1 MFFFKRRKKEK
12 TLENKF
18 DELNE
23 GILNEKDRENPHKVE
38 HYVIERLEQMIETTK
53 EIEDEKAEYK
63 VVTSYL
69 NDIQTLEGLTEEEIK
84 ERTLLRQEYVAAVRM
99 NLCAQ
104 LDYTYIVDEQGNK
117 QKLQRKKG
125 GPKQ

>member
-1 MFFFKRRKKEK
+1 MIDEAKIRRI
-12 TLENKF
+12 N
-18 DELNE
+18 ELS
-23 GILNEKDRENPHKVE
+23 
-38 HYVIERLEQMIETTK
+38 Q
-53 EIEDEKAEYK
+53 KAK
-63 VVTSYL
+63 SP
-69 NDIQTLEGLTEEEIK
+69 EGLTEEEIK

-104 LDYTYIVDEQGNK
+104 LDHTYIVDEQGNK

>member
-1 MFFFKRRKKEK
+1 MKQRSGALMSRKAKS
-12 TLENKF
+12 
-18 DELNE
+18 
-23 GILNEKDRENPHKVE
+23 P
-38 HYVIERLEQMIETTK
+38 
-53 EIEDEKAEYK
+53 
-63 VVTSYL
+63 
-69 NDIQTLEGLTEEEIK
+69 EGLTEEEIK

-104 LDYTYIVDEQGNK
+104 LDHTYIVDEQGNK